1 MKKII
6 FSILFSTLF
15 LTGYS
20 QKPCHEYTL
29 NEQEK
34 VIVSSYIMT
43 CVHGHWFVNN
53 KGVVKITRFVNEK
66 GEKCWYLVAVIDD
79 RYKDNPPTE
88 YAWCNADLVF
98 FYESVNYNSSPGSYS
113 EKKTTPT
120 PELLACLEEVTY
132 DKLYIRP
139 PVKRQYTTIFGKQI
153 LNRRLCLGNCAN
165 DQIVTFHERGDY
177 TKNIVP

>member
-6 FSILFSTLF
+6 FSILFSVLF
-15 LTGYS
+15 LAGYS
-20 QKPCHEYTL
+20 QKPCSEYTL

-34 VIVSSYIMT
+34 VVVSSYIMT

-88 YAWCNADLVF
+88 YAWCNADLIF
-98 FYESVNYNSSPGSYS
+98 FYESIETCSYS
-113 EKKTTPT
+113 EKRTTPT

-139 PVKRQYTTIFGKQI
+139 PAKTQYIVVSGKRTVNPG
-153 LNRRLCLGNCAN
+153 RRCVGNCAN
-165 DQIVTFHERGDY
+165 DQIVTFHEKGDY
-177 TKNIVP
+177 SKSIVP

>member
-6 FSILFSTLF
+6 FSILFSILF
-15 LTGYS
+15 LAGYS

-34 VIVSSYIMT
+34 VVVSSYIMT

-88 YAWCNADLVF
+88 YAWCNADLIF
-98 FYESVNYNSSPGSYS
+98 FYESIETCSYS

-139 PVKRQYTTIFGKQI
+139 PAKTQYITIFGKRI
-153 LNRRLCLGNCAN
+153 VNTGRHLLGHGSN
-165 DQIVTFHERGDY
+165 DLIVVFHERGGY
-177 TKNIVP
+177 TLRIMP

>member
-6 FSILFSTLF
+6 FSILFSILF

-34 VIVSSYIMT
+34 VVVSSYIMT

-98 FYESVNYNSSPGSYS
+98 FYESVETCSYS
-113 EKKTTPT
+113 EKKLRLILSYWPVWKKSPTTNFTSARPPKHST
-120 PELLACLEEVTY
+120 SPYLGNELLIQV
-132 DKLYIRP
+132 
-139 PVKRQYTTIFGKQI
+139 VIF
-153 LNRRLCLGNCAN
+153 
-165 DQIVTFHERGDY
+165 
-177 TKNIVP
+177 